1 MYGRKAEEFDQVYS
15 RTTYKCPL
23 NNAFTKSDIS
33 AIYEGFGFSNECLDY
48 LWRISKRQGGL
59 RLMVNQ
65 CQIAQN
71 IALAMGE
78 EFSVGHLEEAADKMG
93 IRGAA

>member
-1 MYGRKAEEFDQVYS
+1 
-15 RTTYKCPL
+15 
-23 NNAFTKSDIS
+23 
-33 AIYEGFGFSNECLDY
+33 
-48 LWRISKRQGGL
+48 
-59 RLMVNQ
+59 MVNQ

-71 IALAMGE
+71 IAIATGE